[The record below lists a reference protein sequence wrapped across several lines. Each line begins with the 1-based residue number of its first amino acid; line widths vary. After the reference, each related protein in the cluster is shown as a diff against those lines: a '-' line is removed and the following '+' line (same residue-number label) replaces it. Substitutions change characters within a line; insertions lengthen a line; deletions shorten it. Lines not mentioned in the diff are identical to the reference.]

1 MPAIDVWL
9 PFWYIIVTLCTLS
22 TDFITKTYACIAHIP
37 NLTRDLQLNY
47 EHYTFPGASLSST
60 SLLLRRMRV
69 VYTEYPFSCE
79 TRLCINRFVYVLR
92 SIPSQ
97 TPPAHILYA
106 CCMQIIYYAKT
117 ERRKPYLVEHAIALS
132 LQNRFAYSVVR
143 AKFPTIHGSG
153 NKHFEIGK

>member
-1 MPAIDVWL
+1 MNIIHFPVRRCRRRRCCYVVCVS
-9 PFWYIIVTLCTLS
+9 YIRNIPSHVRPDYVS
-22 TDFITKTYACIAHIP
+22 TV
-37 NLTRDLQLNY
+37 L
-47 EHYTFPGASLSST
+47 
-60 SLLLRRMRV
+60 
-69 VYTEYPFSCE
+69 
-79 TRLCINRFVYVLR
+79 YVLR

-143 AKFPTIHGSG
+143 AKFPTIHGVG